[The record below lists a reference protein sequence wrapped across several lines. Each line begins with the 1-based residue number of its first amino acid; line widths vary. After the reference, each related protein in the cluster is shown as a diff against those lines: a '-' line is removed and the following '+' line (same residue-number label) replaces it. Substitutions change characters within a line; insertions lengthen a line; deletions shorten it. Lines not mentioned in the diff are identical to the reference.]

1 VMASHFT
8 LALGML
14 AAFLVLGAVAIQ
26 YVDVESRNRAL
37 E

>member
-1 VMASHFT
+1 MATRFT

-14 AAFLVLGAVAIQ
+14 AAFLALGAVAILC
-26 YVDVESRNRAL
+26 VDVESRNRAL